1 MIAVD
6 LLSEIVPAVH
16 KEDTGNEAL
25 NWMDVF
31 KISHL
36 PIVDNGEYLGLISDA
51 DIFDMN
57 NPEIP
62 VLNHKLSLQRPFI
75 KDHQHIFEVAELAAK
90 FKLTVIP
97 VLDGNETYLGLI
109 TVNDLALEFAH
120 QMSTESP
127 GGIIVLE
134 VKLNDYSL
142 SEIAQIIEGNDTK
155 ILSLYVR
162 TKKPADKVEITIK
175 VNKTDISAVIQ
186 TFERYSY
193 KINEIHSENSELDST
208 LKDRLDSFWKYLSI

>member
-1 MIAVD
+1 MIASE
-6 LLSEIVPAVH
+6 LLSEVVPFVH
-16 KEDTGNEAL
+16 KDDKATEAL

-31 KISHL
+31 RVSHL
-36 PIVDNGEYLGLISDA
+36 PIVENNEYLGLISDA

-62 VLNHKLSLQRPFI
+62 VMQHTLSLQRPFV
-75 KDHQHIFEVAELAAK
+75 KDYQHIYEVVDLASK
-90 FKLTVIP
+90 HKLTVIP
-97 VLDGNETYLGLI
+97 VLDNDEQYKGLI
-109 TVNDLALEFAH
+109 TVSDLAHEFSH
-120 QMSTESP
+120 LMSTQNP
-127 GGIIVLE
+127 GGIIVLDL
-134 VKLNDYSL
+134 KTNDYSL

-162 TKKPADKVEITIK
+162 TKKPDDQVEITIK

-193 KINEIHSENSELDST
+193 KIKEIHSENSEVDSS
-208 LKDRLDSFWKYLSI
+208 LKERLDAFLKYLSI